1 MEKFRNN
8 LVQVIND
15 AKLPIGEAYY
25 VLKDVFRDVQDAY
38 KEALEAI
45 EVQEKE
51 EQRYRIRHY
60 VCILYHSFPLKN
72 SLHQV
77 RTG

>member
-25 VLKDVFRDVQDAY
+25 VLKDIFRDVQDAY
-38 KEALEAI
+38 KEALEVI
-45 EVQEKE
+45 ETQEKE
-51 EQRYRIRHY
+51 EQMAAMQAALDEKEAEELITEDD
-60 VCILYHSFPLKN
+60 LK
-72 SLHQV
+72 
-77 RTG
+77 

>member
-8 LVQVIND
+8 LVQVINN

-45 EVQEKE
+45 EAQERE
-51 EQRYRIRHY
+51 EQIAAMQATLDEKKAEEL
-60 VCILYHSFPLKN
+60 ITEDDLK
-72 SLHQV
+72 
-77 RTG
+77 

>member
-45 EVQEKE
+45 EAQEKE
-51 EQRYRIRHY
+51 EQMAAMQAALDEKEVEELITEDD
-60 VCILYHSFPLKN
+60 LK
-72 SLHQV
+72 
-77 RTG
+77 

>member
-8 LVQVIND
+8 LVQVINN

-45 EVQEKE
+45 ETQEKE
-51 EQRYRIRHY
+51 EQMVAMQAALDEKEAEELITEDD
-60 VCILYHSFPLKN
+60 LK
-72 SLHQV
+72 
-77 RTG
+77 

>member
-51 EQRYRIRHY
+51 EQMAAMQAALDEKETEELITEDD
-60 VCILYHSFPLKN
+60 LK
-72 SLHQV
+72 
-77 RTG
+77 

>member
-38 KEALEAI
+38 KEALEVI
-45 EVQEKE
+45 EAQEKE
-51 EQRYRIRHY
+51 EQMAAMQAALDEKEAEELITEDD
-60 VCILYHSFPLKN
+60 LK
-72 SLHQV
+72 
-77 RTG
+77 

>member
-1 MEKFRNN
+1 MEKVRNN

-51 EQRYRIRHY
+51 EQMAAMQAALDEKEAEELITEDD
-60 VCILYHSFPLKN
+60 LK
-72 SLHQV
+72 
-77 RTG
+77 

>member
-8 LVQVIND
+8 LVQVINN

-45 EVQEKE
+45 EAQERE
-51 EQRYRIRHY
+51 EQIATMQATLDEKKAEEL
-60 VCILYHSFPLKN
+60 ITEDDLK
-72 SLHQV
+72 
-77 RTG
+77 

>member
-8 LVQVIND
+8 LVQVINN

-45 EVQEKE
+45 EAQEKE
-51 EQRYRIRHY
+51 EQIAAMQATLDKKEAEEL
-60 VCILYHSFPLKN
+60 ITEDDLK
-72 SLHQV
+72 
-77 RTG
+77 

>member
-8 LVQVIND
+8 LVQVINN

-38 KEALEAI
+38 KEALEAV
-45 EVQEKE
+45 EAQEREEQMAAMQAALDEKE
-51 EQRYRIRHY
+51 AEELITEDD
-60 VCILYHSFPLKN
+60 LK
-72 SLHQV
+72 
-77 RTG
+77 